1 MNRQLK
7 PLFLLGTAL
16 LLATAC
22 TNDDTDTVDITR
34 PIDLHL
40 SPAKAVTAETKVA
53 IDGETFDGDDVIGLY
68 LAWTDGA
75 TAQVPIAQT
84 ITQTTWKGNTF
95 DDESLYWQNTA
106 DMHTLYAYY
115 PYSANVE
122 GYKVPVTLPDVQSAD
137 DEETCNILHGT
148 FSGKAQNNVQIQMGH
163 CMSLVNITLNP
174 GDGYKEDGSDMPTI
188 DKVDLIGDYRLS
200 GTLDLATGKVTADD
214 EGTKSDITTY
224 ATGTTTYRAIL
235 MPGETL
241 GNIVITTN
249 DETTYTYIPETTTTT
264 AANTQY
270 NFTLE
275 LNKAGVTLG
284 NLTIEPW
291 GKTEEYTGGANM
303 DIPQTEGP
311 SN

>member
-95 DDESLYWQNTA
+95 DDETLYWQNTA

>member
-40 SPAKAVTAETKVA
+40 SPARTVTAETKVA
-53 IDGETFDGDDVIGLY
+53 IDGEAFDPEDVIGLY

-84 ITQTTWKGNTF
+84 ITQTTWKGNAF
-95 DDESLYWQNTA
+95 ADESLYWQNTA
-106 DMHTLYAYY
+106 DEHTLYAYY

-122 GYKVPVTLPDVQSAD
+122 GYKVPIPLPAEQTAE
-137 DEETCNILHGT
+137 DEEKCNILYGT
-148 FSGKAQNNVQIQMGH
+148 FSGKAQNNVQIQMRH
-163 CMSLVNITLNP
+163 CMSITLKK
-174 GDGYKEDGSDMPTI
+174 GAGYGENDPMPTI
-188 DKVDLIGDYRLS
+188 TKVALFGYYRLS

-275 LNKAGVTLG
+275 LNKAGVELLDLDITKWSTQTAPDG
-284 NLTIEPW
+284 D
-291 GKTEEYTGGANM
+291 ANM
-303 DIPQTEGP
+303 DIPQTEDP

>member
-40 SPAKAVTAETKVA
+40 SPARTVTAETKVA

-84 ITQTTWKGNTF
+84 ITQTTWKGNAF
-95 DDESLYWQNTA
+95 DGESLYWQNTA
-106 DMHTLYAYY
+106 DVHTIYAYY
-115 PYSANVE
+115 PYADGVT
-122 GYKVPVTLPDVQSAD
+122 GHTVPVTLPATQTAEN
-137 DEETCNILHGT
+137 EETCNILHGT
-148 FSGKAQNNVQIQMGH
+148 FTGKAQNNVQIQMGH
-163 CMSLVNITLNP
+163 CMSLVNITLKP
-174 GDGYKEDGSDMPTI
+174 GDGYQEDGSDMPI
-188 DKVDLIGDYRLS
+188 IKQVDLIGAYHTS
-200 GTLDLATGKVTADD
+200 GTLDLGTGTVTTT
-214 EGTKSDITTY
+214 GTTANAITTY
-224 ATGTTTYRAIL
+224 ASKAGHRAIL

-241 GNIVITTN
+241 GDIVITTN
-249 DETTYTYIPETTTTT
+249 NGTTYTYTPTETTAT

-284 NLTIEPW
+284 NLTIEKW
-291 GKTEEYTGGANM
+291 SEEVIDENGDANM
-303 DIPQTEGP
+303 DIPTG
-311 SN
+311 N

>member
-284 NLTIEPW
+284 NLTIEKW
-291 GKTEEYTGGANM
+291 SEEVIEENGDANM
-303 DIPQTEGP
+303 DIPTG
-311 SN
+311 N

>member
-7 PLFLLGTAL
+7 PL
-16 LLATAC
+16 
-22 TNDDTDTVDITR
+22 TNDDHTDTVDITR

-84 ITQTTWKGNTF
+84 ITQTTWKGNAF
-95 DDESLYWQNTA
+95 ADESLYWQNTA
-106 DMHTLYAYY
+106 DEHTIYAYY

-122 GYKVPVTLPDVQSAD
+122 GYKVPVTIPAEQTAEK
-137 DEETCNILHGT
+137 EETSNILHGT
-148 FSGKAQNNVQIQMGH
+148 FTGKAQNNVQIQMRH
-163 CMSLVNITLNP
+163 CMSLVNITLKP
-174 GDGYKEDGSDMPTI
+174 GDGYQEDGSDMPTI

-275 LNKAGVTLG
+275 LNKAGVELLDLDITKWSTQTAPDG
-284 NLTIEPW
+284 D
-291 GKTEEYTGGANM
+291 ANM
-303 DIPQTEGP
+303 DIPQTEDP

>member
-75 TAQVPIAQT
+75 TAEVPIAQT
-84 ITQTTWKGNTF
+84 ITQTTWTDNAF
-95 DDESLYWQNTA
+95 SEESLYWQNTA
-106 DMHTLYAYY
+106 DVHTIYAYY

-163 CMSLVNITLNP
+163 CMSLVNITLKP
-174 GDGYKEDGSDMPTI
+174 GDGYQEDDSDMPTI

>member
-40 SPAKAVTAETKVA
+40 SPETKVA

-75 TAQVPIAQT
+75 TAEVPIAQT
-84 ITQTTWKGNTF
+84 ITQTTWTDNAFSG
-95 DDESLYWQNTA
+95 ESLYWQNTA
-106 DMHTLYAYY
+106 DVHTIYAYY

-241 GNIVITTN
+241 GNIVITT
-249 DETTYTYIPETTTTT
+249 DDGTTYSYMPETDTTT

-275 LNKAGVTLG
+275 LNKAGVKL
-284 NLTIEPW
+284 LDLDIKEW
-291 GKTEEYTGGANM
+291 DKKVITESGDANM
-303 DIPQTEGP
+303 DILQTEGP